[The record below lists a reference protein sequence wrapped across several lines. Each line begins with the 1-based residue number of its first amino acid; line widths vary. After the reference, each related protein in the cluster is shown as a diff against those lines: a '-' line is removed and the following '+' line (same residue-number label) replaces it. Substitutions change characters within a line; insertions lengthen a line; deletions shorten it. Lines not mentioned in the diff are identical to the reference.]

1 VSKKHIIVTGANG
14 QVGKELRDLACN
26 TPDTDFT
33 FLSKEDLPIENF
45 ELVRTFF
52 SIRKPDVVINCAAYT
67 AVDAAEQA
75 KDLAYLINGEAVGI
89 LAAVCHELN
98 ARFIHI
104 STDYVFDGTATTP
117 YRETDFTSPVNTYGA
132 SKLDGEEQAFR
143 VNPDAIVVRTSWV
156 YSSYGK
162 NFVKTM
168 IRLMNERQE
177 ISVVDDQVGSPTY
190 AADLAVAL
198 YTIAISA
205 NAPGGIYH
213 YTNTGVISWYQFAVA
228 IASLIE
234 TNCIVHPI
242 PSSAYPTPAKRPAY
256 SVLDTDRISQ
266 TFGIQTQ
273 PWQKSLEDCLKKIST
288 QE

>member
-1 VSKKHIIVTGANG
+1 
-14 QVGKELRDLACN
+14 VGKELRDLARN
-26 TPDTDFT
+26 IPDSVFT

-67 AVDAAEQA
+67 AVDNAENA
-75 KDLAYLINGEAVGI
+75 RDLAFLINGEAVGI
-89 LAAVCHELN
+89 LAAVCYELH

-104 STDYVFDGTATTP
+104 STDYVFDGTSTTP
-117 YRETDFTSPVNTYGA
+117 YRETDFTTPVNTYGA

-143 VNPDAIVVRTSWV
+143 VNPDTIVVRTSWV
-156 YSSYGK
+156 YSSHGK

-177 ISVVDDQVGSPTY
+177 INVVDDQVGCPTY
-190 AADLAVAL
+190 AADLAGAL
-198 YTIAISA
+198 YTIAVAA
-205 NAPGGIYH
+205 NAPGGVYH
-213 YTNTGVISWYQFAVA
+213 YTNKGVISWYQFAVA
-228 IASLIE
+228 IAGQIK

-256 SVLDTDRISQ
+256 SVLDTARISEI
-266 TFGIQTQ
+266 FGIQTI
-273 PWQKSLEDCLKKIST
+273 PWQKSLENCLKKIST